1 MKIKHEQERELIS
14 HYEKHPTYYSSVNSK
29 RLPRILKRLG
39 ILGGFQKHD
48 TILDLGCGDG
58 RLCKYLSEQYGCTCI
73 GIDYSSKRIE
83 RARQSCNENCTF
95 HVGDINYF
103 QDIIQVNQV
112 EAVFM
117 FEVLEHL
124 VCPMQI
130 VKQASSMSFRGLY
143 GSVPVN
149 MPYKAHLQVYETAD
163 QVESQLDCNV
173 VFRDFD
179 HFFIH
184 TTQKIQS

>member
-1 MKIKHEQERELIS
+1 
-14 HYEKHPTYYSSVNSK
+14 
-29 RLPRILKRLG
+29 
-39 ILGGFQKHD
+39 
-48 TILDLGCGDG
+48 
-58 RLCKYLSEQYGCTCI
+58 
-73 GIDYSSKRIE
+73 
-83 RARQSCNENCTF
+83 
-95 HVGDINYF
+95 
-103 QDIIQVNQV
+103 
-112 EAVFM
+112 
-117 FEVLEHL
+117 
-124 VCPMQI
+124 MQI